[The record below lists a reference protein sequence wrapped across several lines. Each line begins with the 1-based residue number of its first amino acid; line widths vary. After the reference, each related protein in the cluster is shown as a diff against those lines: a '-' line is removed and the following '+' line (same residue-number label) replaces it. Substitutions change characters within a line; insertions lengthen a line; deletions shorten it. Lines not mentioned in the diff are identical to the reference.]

1 VRDRLT
7 TPVIR
12 RFKLV
17 GNIDSSDSQYPAEMS
32 MTMKAGFRERTM
44 TATEGTPPLR
54 HLLFRKTSIYVLL
67 GLAVLAAFLFLFGAG
82 HSRAKPQAAA
92 NAALP
97 QVTVAEVIH
106 RPLREWQEFSGRL
119 QAVSTVEI
127 RPRVSGYVDGVAF
140 GDGAR
145 VKKGQLLFQIDPR
158 PFQAEVERLVAER
171 TRNISDLELAKA
183 NRARAERLISAH
195 AISREEYERQ
205 VAAESSAQGALGSI
219 EASLREARLN
229 REFTEVRAPIDGHVS
244 RAIITEGN
252 LVTSASLLTTLVSDD
267 PVYVYFDADEQTY
280 LRYAKAKPEPARA
293 NGRTTGGAANVYIGL
308 VDEDGYPH
316 RGQLDFIDNQ
326 VDATTGTI
334 RARAALANPDGRYTP
349 GLFARVRLV
358 GGADHDSVLIED
370 RAVGTDLS
378 KKFVLTLTADNRIQY
393 RLVDLG
399 PKINGLRVVE
409 HGLAPTDLIVI
420 NGLQHVRPG
429 QTVAPTRVAMGG
441 GNAEGSDDGSGLAQ
455 VAAQPSAGPR
465 AGTTVAAGLSVTAPA
480 VHSTRGSPR
489 HVSAQDPP

>member
-1 VRDRLT
+1 
-7 TPVIR
+7 
-12 RFKLV
+12 
-17 GNIDSSDSQYPAEMS
+17 M
-32 MTMKAGFRERTM
+32 
-44 TATEGTPPLR
+44 PLKQ
-54 HLLFRKTSIYVLL
+54 LIFRKTSVSILL
-67 GLAVLAAFLFLFGAG
+67 GLAALTAFLLYSGAG

-92 NAALP
+92 SAALP

-106 RPLREWQEFSGRL
+106 RPLREWQEFTGRL
-119 QAVSTVEI
+119 QAVNTVEI
-127 RPRVSGYVDGVAF
+127 RPRVSGYIDRVAF
-140 GDGAR
+140 ADGAR

-158 PFQAEVERLVAER
+158 PFQAEVDRLLAER
-171 TRNISDLELAKA
+171 GRSTSDLELAKA

-205 VAAESSAQGALGSI
+205 VAAESSAQGAMGSI
-219 EASLREARLN
+219 EASLQEARLN

-244 RAIITEGN
+244 RAAITAGN

-280 LRYAKAKPEPARA
+280 LRYAKARHSSARA
-293 NGRTTGGAANVYIGL
+293 GDDVSDVFIGL

-316 RGQLDFIDNQ
+316 SGKLNFIDNQ

-358 GGADHDSVLIED
+358 GGEDRDSVLIED

-378 KKFVLTLTADNRIQY
+378 KKFVLTLTADNRIEY
-393 RLVDLG
+393 RLVELG
-399 PKINGLRVVE
+399 PEINGLRVVT
-409 HGLAPTDLIVI
+409 HGLAPNELIVV

-429 QTVAPTRVAMGG
+429 QTVAPTRIAMRDVAAGVT
-441 GNAEGSDDGSGLAQ
+441 Q
-455 VAAQPSAGPR
+455 VAAQPAASPATNSGSATSPGPATSPEPNGR
-465 AGTTVAAGLSVTAPA
+465 PVASASSGQA
-480 VHSTRGSPR
+480 VARL
-489 HVSAQDPP
+489 AQAAVALHFVR

>member
-1 VRDRLT
+1 V
-7 TPVIR
+7 
-12 RFKLV
+12 
-17 GNIDSSDSQYPAEMS
+17 
-32 MTMKAGFRERTM
+32 
-44 TATEGTPPLR
+44 PLKQ
-54 HLLFRKTSIYVLL
+54 LIFRKTSVSVLL
-67 GLAVLAAFLFLFGAG
+67 GLAALTAILLYSSAG

-92 NAALP
+92 SAPLP

-106 RPLREWQEFSGRL
+106 RPLREWQEFTGRL
-119 QAVSTVEI
+119 QAVNTVEI
-127 RPRVSGYVDGVAF
+127 RPRVSGYVDRVAF
-140 GDGAR
+140 EDGAR

-158 PFQAEVERLVAER
+158 PFQAEVGRLLAER
-171 TRNISDLELAKA
+171 SRSISDLELAKA

-219 EASLREARLN
+219 DASLQEARLN

-244 RAIITEGN
+244 RAVITAGN
-252 LVTSASLLTTLVSDD
+252 LVTSASMLTTLVSDD

-280 LRYAKAKPEPARA
+280 LRYAKAKHGQARA
-293 NGRTTGGAANVYIGL
+293 GDVSDVYIGL

-316 RGQLDFIDNQ
+316 AGQLNFIDNQ

-358 GGADHDSVLIED
+358 GGEDRDSVLIED

-378 KKFVLTLTADNRIQY
+378 KKFVLTLTADNRIEY
-393 RLVDLG
+393 RLVELG
-399 PKINGLRVVE
+399 PEINGLRVVT
-409 HGLAPTDLIVI
+409 HGLAPNELIVV

-429 QTVAPTRVAMGG
+429 QTVAPTRIAMSDVEGG
-441 GNAEGSDDGSGLAQ
+441 LTQ
-455 VAAQPSAGPR
+455 VAAQPAGNPGQ
-465 AGTTVAAGLSVTAPA
+465 AVARLAQTAVA
-480 VHSTRGSPR
+480 LHLNR
-489 HVSAQDPP
+489 

>member
-1 VRDRLT
+1 MHVKRF
-7 TPVIR
+7 VFR
-12 RFKLV
+12 RNSV
-17 GNIDSSDSQYPAEMS
+17 P
-32 MTMKAGFRERTM
+32 
-44 TATEGTPPLR
+44 
-54 HLLFRKTSIYVLL
+54 VLL
-67 GLAVLAAFLFLFGAG
+67 GLTAIAVFLLLSGIG
-82 HSRAKPQAAA
+82 RSRTEPQPAA

-119 QAVSTVEI
+119 QAVNTVEI
-127 RPRVSGYVDGVAF
+127 RPRVSGYVDRVAF
-140 GDGAR
+140 TDGAR

-171 TRNISDLELAKA
+171 TRTVSDLELARA

-205 VAAESSAQGALGSI
+205 VAAEASAQGALGSI
-219 EASLREARLN
+219 DASLQEARLN

-244 RAIITEGN
+244 RAIITAGN

-280 LRYAKAKPEPARA
+280 LRYAMTRHDHART
-293 NGRTTGGAANVYIGL
+293 NGESDVYIGL

-316 RGQLDFIDNQ
+316 PGQLDFIDNQ
-326 VDATTGTI
+326 VDASTGTI

-349 GLFARVRLV
+349 GLFARVRLI
-358 GGADHDSVLIED
+358 GGEDHDAVLIED

-378 KKFVLTLTADNRIQY
+378 KKFVLTLAKDNRIEY
-393 RLVDLG
+393 RLVELG
-399 PKINGLRVVE
+399 PEINGLRVVT
-409 HGLAPTDLIVI
+409 HGLAPSDLIVV

-429 QTVAPTRVAMGG
+429 QTVVATRVVMSDAAGG
-441 GNAEGSDDGSGLAQ
+441 LTQ
-455 VAAQPSAGPR
+455 VAAQPPAAEPVGP
-465 AGTTVAAGLSVTAPA
+465 AVTASPVDA
-480 VHSTRGSPR
+480 VSRLAQAAVAL
-489 HVSAQDPP
+489 HVAR